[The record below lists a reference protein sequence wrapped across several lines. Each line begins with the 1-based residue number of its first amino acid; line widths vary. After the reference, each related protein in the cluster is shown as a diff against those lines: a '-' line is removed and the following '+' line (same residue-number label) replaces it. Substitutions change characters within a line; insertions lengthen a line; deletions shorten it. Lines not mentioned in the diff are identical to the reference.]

1 MMDEIERVKRA
12 LSPLVNEDMDAEMRD
27 VWLTDLAREAILAL
41 REPTEAMIAAAA
53 ETPGMQAANSA
64 MQLHQARGYGFAE
77 GSFDGGS
84 PLEQAWK
91 AMIDV
96 ASNTIPIVDIAD
108 IDRAD

>member
-1 MMDEIERVKRA
+1 MDKETVERVRDAIVAELGVNLGEQGAAEHWDRVARA
-12 LSPLVNEDMDAEMRD
+12 
-27 VWLTDLAREAILAL
+27 AILAL

-53 ETPGMQAANSA
+53 ETPGMKAANSA
-64 MQLHQARGYGFAE
+64 MELHQARGYGFAE

-96 ASNTIPIVDIAD
+96 ASDTIPIVDMKD
-108 IDRAD
+108 LG